1 MANVDRNS
9 HRSCVTRP
17 HRRKI
22 TRGHPPNKKE
32 KNMLI
37 GIHQLNG
44 SRIHRFH
51 TPRTPLKD
59 GPDDEDL

>member
-9 HRSCVTRP
+9 HSRLRSASTP
-17 HRRKI
+17 EQI
-22 TRGHPPNKKE
+22 TRGHPPNKQE

-37 GIHQLNG
+37 GIHQLTG
-44 SRIHRFH
+44 SRIHYFH